1 MKPEDLQQHW
11 KEQGEAAVAAVAQW
25 RIAHPQVTLA
35 EIE

>member
-25 RIAHPQVTLA
+25 RIAHPQATLA